1 MNGTKPVYLSK
12 TIWGAVAAIVGG
24 GVTIGNFVLT
34 GADVMQ
40 VHELL
45 TGIASSV
52 GGLVAVWGRVKAKH
66 RIG

>member
-1 MNGTKPVYLSK
+1 MNGTKSIFLSK
-12 TIWGAVAAIVGG
+12 TIWGGIAAVVGG
-24 GVTIGNFVLT
+24 GVTIGKVVLT

-45 TGIASSV
+45 TGIVSSV
-52 GGLVAVWGRVKAKH
+52 GGLVAIYGRIKAER